1 MEEQQELFGKLF
13 ESIPLHTEEHLD
25 ILLDTMDNDRANYF
39 LIQAVKYAFHSGI
52 YSLGEAEVISKSIRV
67 LSKKNVE
74 KVVEE

>member
-1 MEEQQELFGKLF
+1 MEQQPEIFGKLF

-25 ILLDTMDNDRANYF
+25 ILLDTMDNDRASYF
-39 LIQAVKYAFHSGI
+39 LIHAVRHAFHSGI

-67 LSKKNVE
+67 LSKKNIE

>member
-1 MEEQQELFGKLF
+1 
-13 ESIPLHTEEHLD
+13 
-25 ILLDTMDNDRANYF
+25 MDNDRANYF

>member
-1 MEEQQELFGKLF
+1 MEQQSEIFGKLF

-39 LIQAVKYAFHSGI
+39 LIHAVKYAFHSGI